1 MDTSDFA
8 RLRKSSP
15 SAVVPRS
22 MSLVQEPKRADP
34 PVWLFWTALWIIYIV
49 WGSTYLAIRV
59 TVETIPPMASAAV
72 RFFVAGLLMYGFL
85 LIRRGPQGVRVTV
98 RELGACAL
106 IGAALLFGGNGIV
119 SVAEQTVPSAMT
131 ALIIAAI
138 PLWVIVLRA
147 VTGDRVSGKTALGV
161 VLGFTGVALLVVP
174 GSTAGGAEGIGYL
187 LLMVASLSWATGSFL
202 SGKVALPRDPFTSTA
217 VQMLCGGA
225 ILAVAALVGGE
236 FSGVELSSFSMSS
249 VAGLVY
255 LIVFGSLIAFTAYT
269 WLLQNGPISKIST
282 YAYVNPV
289 VAVFL
294 GWLILS
300 EVITL
305 MIGAGAL
312 LIIAS
317 VAFIVRNES
326 RVARLRSAEDAGGSI
341 AANVK
346 PELQRAR

>member
-1 MDTSDFA
+1 M
-8 RLRKSSP
+8 
-15 SAVVPRS
+15 
-22 MSLVQEPKRADP
+22 
-34 PVWLFWTALWIIYIV
+34 WLFWTALWIIYIV

-59 TVETIPPMASAAV
+59 TVETIPPLASAAV
-72 RFFVAGLLMYGFL
+72 RFFVAGLLMYVFL
-85 LIRRGPQGVRVTV
+85 LIRRGPQGVRVSA
-98 RELGACAL
+98 RELGASAL

-119 SVAEQTVPSAMT
+119 SVAEQSVPSALT

-161 VLGFTGVALLVVP
+161 ILGFSGVALLVVP
-174 GSTAGGAEGIGYL
+174 GSTSGGAEGIGYVL
-187 LLMVASLSWATGSFL
+187 LVLASLSWAIGSFL

-225 ILAVAALVGGE
+225 VIAVAALVGGE
-236 FSGVELSSFSMSS
+236 FNDVDPSSFSLSS
-249 VAGLVY
+249 IAGLAY

-269 WLLQNGPISKIST
+269 WLLQNGPISKVST

-300 EVITL
+300 EEITL
-305 MIGAGAL
+305 MIGIGAL

-326 RVARLRSAEDAGGSI
+326 RVARPRSAKDAGASV
-341 AANVK
+341 ATNVK

>member
-1 MDTSDFA
+1 MSSQQEA
-8 RLRKSSP
+8 R
-15 SAVVPRS
+15 
-22 MSLVQEPKRADP
+22 RADP

-59 TVETIPPMASAAV
+59 TVETIPPLASAAV
-72 RFFVAGLLMYGFL
+72 RFFVAGLLMYLFL
-85 LIRRGPQGVRVTV
+85 LIRRGPQGVRVSA
-98 RELGACAL
+98 RELGACTL

-119 SVAEQTVPSAMT
+119 SIAEQSVPSALT

-161 VLGFTGVALLVVP
+161 ILGFSGVALLVVP
-174 GSTAGGAEGIGYL
+174 GSTSGGAEGIGYVL
-187 LLMVASLSWATGSFL
+187 LVLASLSWATGSFL

-225 ILAVAALVGGE
+225 IIAVAAFVGGE
-236 FSGVELSSFSMSS
+236 FNGIDPSSFSLSS
-249 VAGLVY
+249 IAGLAY

-300 EVITL
+300 EEITL
-305 MIGAGAL
+305 MIGIGAL

-326 RVARLRSAEDAGGSI
+326 RVARLRSAEDAGASV
-341 AANVK
+341 ATNME